1 MLYRKSRA
9 QRETAFLEVATRLYA
24 QLEDWYDQH
33 PIASFAEFEV
43 EARRVRQELM
53 GQGLALVI
61 TGRDTGARVKPPL
74 CPQCCQSMEF
84 TGYRPWGAAS
94 AARETEVQ
102 PACYV
107 CRACE
112 KQMLFH
118 PQSQTATAV
127 EILTTEIGVRGY
139 ERQFENGGARG

>member
-1 MLYRKSRA
+1 MTYHKSRS

-33 PIASFAEFEV
+33 PNASFGEFEI
-43 EARRVRQELM
+43 EARRVRQALM
-53 GQGLALVI
+53 GHGLALVI
-61 TGRDTGARVKPPL
+61 TRGDTDARVKLPK

-84 TGYRPWGAAS
+84 TGYQPWGAAS
-94 AARETEVQ
+94 PAGETEIQ

-112 KQMLFH
+112 KQTFIH
-118 PQSQTATAV
+118 PQSQPATAV
-127 EILTTEIGVRGY
+127 EILTNRNRSEGL
-139 ERQFENGGARG
+139 

>member
-1 MLYRKSRA
+1 MTYLKSRA

-33 PIASFAEFEV
+33 PNASFAEFEV
-43 EARRVRQELM
+43 EARRVRQDLM
-53 GQGLALVI
+53 GHGLALVI

-94 AARETEVQ
+94 QAREIEVQ

-112 KQMLFH
+112 KQTLFH

>member
-1 MLYRKSRA
+1 MTYHKSRS

-33 PIASFAEFEV
+33 PNASFGEFEI

-53 GQGLALVI
+53 GHGLALVI
-61 TGRDTGARVKPPL
+61 TGRETDARVKLPK

-84 TGYRPWGAAS
+84 TGYRPWSAAS
-94 AARETEVQ
+94 PVRETEIQ

-112 KQMLFH
+112 KQTFIH
-118 PQSQTATAV
+118 PHLQSQTATAV
-127 EILTTEIGVRGY
+127 EILTSRNRSEGP
-139 ERQFENGGARG
+139 